1 MWCYRNIKN
10 LCKNTAKWK
19 LQKSYNFFFFI
30 LYVEKCQK
38 TVEQQMMI
46 RYVTL
51 VTDSQWYLP
60 FKPSTDQRRKRKPN
74 LFYKNSSDIRIIQQ

>member
-1 MWCYRNIKN
+1 
-10 LCKNTAKWK
+10 
-19 LQKSYNFFFFI
+19 
-30 LYVEKCQK
+30 
-38 TVEQQMMI
+38 MMI

-74 LFYKNSSDIRIIQQ
+74 LFYKNSSDIRIIQQWNLEFK